1 MLRLVSDCPSTL
13 DGAAVIC
20 VADLT
25 ESAPTGR
32 TRHSVAGLEVGGFAS
47 LAIAKY
53 PQDSGFY
60 LFYCDAEWA
69 VITDTYHDSVTKAVD
84 QAEFEFSG
92 VQFTELS
99 A

>member
-1 MLRLVSDCPSTL
+1 V
-13 DGAAVIC
+13 G
-20 VADLT
+20 
-25 ESAPTGR
+25 EF
-32 TRHSVAGLEVGGFAS
+32 AG

-53 PQDSGFY
+53 PNDSGFY

-69 VITDTYHDSVTKAVD
+69 VITDTYHDSVERAVH

-92 VQFTELS
+92 VQFTDRS